1 MSYPAVL
8 QRLRLPQLSIA
19 QMTFCL
25 TLYYVLILNLPLFR
39 EFYSILSAADAVKTG
54 FVISIPFFIFAVI
67 YLVFNLAVWPYITKP
82 LFSLILITSSM
93 VSYSM
98 YNYGI
103 YIDYGMVE
111 NIFETDTA
119 EASAYVSL
127 YSACW
132 VLLLGILPALL
143 LISTRRRK
151 QTILS
156 LLLEKCLGIATAVG
170 IILVIFWLYYQD
182 YSSVGRNN
190 HYLKKMIVP
199 TEYIYS
205 TANYVNQT
213 YLTEPVSHTQ
223 IGTDA
228 QQKPA
233 ATRSEKPTLMVFVL
247 GETAR
252 AQNYE
257 LNGYPRATN
266 RYTRDMN
273 VISFQDVT
281 SCGTAT
287 ALSVPCM
294 FSNLNRED
302 YDKQI
307 AANQDNL
314 LDILQRAGI
323 DILWKENDGGDKGV
337 ADRVKSEVIERGS
350 SHPLC
355 NGKTCYDMALLDN
368 FSNNVSSLKNN
379 RLIALHLIGSH
390 GPTYY
395 QRYPAEFK
403 AFTPDCPRSDIE
415 NCEIS
420 EIVNTY
426 DNTLLYTDYVISQTI
441 EKLKALESEYNTA
454 LFYISDHGESL
465 GENGVFLHGIPY
477 LLAPETQKKVP
488 LITWFSDG
496 FLRQKNLST
505 DCLKKQAQSG
515 SYSHDNVFH
524 SMLGIMDVTT
534 SVYTP
539 SLDLFAEC
547 RQ

>member
-1 MSYPAVL
+1 
-8 QRLRLPQLSIA
+8 
-19 QMTFCL
+19 MTFCL

-67 YLVFNLAVWPYITKP
+67 YLVFNLAVWPYIAKP